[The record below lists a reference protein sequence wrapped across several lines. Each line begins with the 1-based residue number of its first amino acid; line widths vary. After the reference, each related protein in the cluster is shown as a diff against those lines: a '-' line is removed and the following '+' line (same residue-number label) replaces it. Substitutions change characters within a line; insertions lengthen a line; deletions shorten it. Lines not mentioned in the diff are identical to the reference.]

1 MFTQKIA
8 LTGGIASGKSL
19 ASKIFQKLGANVI
32 DLDAVSRKVVVPGS
46 DGLMEL
52 VKSFGSS
59 ILNSDG
65 TLNRKELRKLL
76 IDSKDNQIKIESIL
90 HQKILDRMDLE
101 VDKIDSKFVIIEI
114 PLLAESGSSQMYDR
128 AIIVDCEESTQLER
142 LITRE
147 NIDKDDAIKMMS
159 AQVNRED
166 RLKISDNLPTD
177 IITNDT
183 TESDLGKQVSALYEK
198 FTNNY

>member
-1 MFTQKIA
+1 MLTQKIA

-32 DLDAVSRKVVVPGS
+32 DLDTVSRRVVVPGS

-52 VKSFGSS
+52 VNSFGSS

-90 HQKILDRMDLE
+90 HPKILDEME
-101 VDKIDSKFVIIEI
+101 QQIAKIESKFVIIEI
-114 PLLAESGSSQMYDR
+114 PLLSESGNSQMYDS

-147 NIDKDDAIKMMS
+147 NISKDDAIKMMS
-159 AQVNRED
+159 AQVNREG
-166 RLKISDNLPTD
+166 RLKIADNLPTD

-183 TESDLGKQVSALYEK
+183 TRSDLEKQVGALYEK
-198 FTNNY
+198 FTANY